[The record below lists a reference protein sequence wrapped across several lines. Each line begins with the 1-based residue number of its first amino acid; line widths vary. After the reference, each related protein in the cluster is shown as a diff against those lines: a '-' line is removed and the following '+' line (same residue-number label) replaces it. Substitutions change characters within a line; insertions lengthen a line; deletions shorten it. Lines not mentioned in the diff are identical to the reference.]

1 MEKILKEIRAKLTVD
16 VWPTAGKAL
25 GYRTKGAAYA
35 AARRGAMR
43 TVEDD
48 GRRRQVPTAWL
59 RRVLCLD
66 EPAPRRRPRRKRRQ
80 HEAAAQAETA
90 TI

>member
-1 MEKILKEIRAKLTVD
+1 MDKILKEIRTQLTVD
-16 VWPTAGKAL
+16 VWPTAGMAL

-43 TVEDD
+43 VIEDE

-66 EPAPRRRPRRKRRQ
+66 DSAPKRRP
-80 HEAAAQAETA
+80 
-90 TI
+90 